1 MSRSTAAT
9 ISIAVAFVA
18 AALLSGCQSAAN
30 STSGGPSAT
39 IIGSPTPQPTKPIT
53 LPRPTSVPTD
63 GSCEDEVT
71 SCLGV
76 LTAGQVYTTKI
87 FEPPI
92 TFTVPA
98 SEWVN
103 ISDRGGSFQLLSTTS
118 LGDAIYFFRDP
129 RAADADVG
137 TAVPDLAAW
146 LAANPNFDVTP
157 ARSVTVGGLDG
168 VVLDVRLASGAVND
182 DPGCPVQ
189 VCVRILRGDDPDAS
203 DPYPWHWDWGLAG
216 PETDRLYLLT
226 APEGVLAVFVDSID
240 GETFDL
246 MTTTFDQIAPTL
258 SFGSS

>member
-1 MSRSTAAT
+1 MSSRSTAA
-9 ISIAVAFVA
+9 IALGAVVFA
-18 AALLSGCQSAAN
+18 AALLSACQPAAN
-30 STSGGPSAT
+30 GASGAPGAT
-39 IIGSPTPQPTKPIT
+39 TVASPTPQATKPIA
-53 LPRPTSVPTD
+53 LPRPSSVPTD
-63 GSCEDEVT
+63 GSCEDEET

-76 LTAGQVYTTKI
+76 LTAGHVYTTKI

-92 TFTVPA
+92 TFTPPT

-103 ISDRGGSFQLLSTTS
+103 IADHGGDFGLLSTS
-118 LGDAIYFFRDP
+118 SPGDAILFFRDP
-129 RAADADVG
+129 RVADAEVG
-137 TAVPDLAAW
+137 TTIPDLAAS

-157 ARSVTVGGLDG
+157 ASSVTVGGLDG
-168 VVLDVRLASGAVND
+168 VVLDIRLASGAVND

-189 VCVRILRGDDPDAS
+189 VCVRIFRGDDPNPD